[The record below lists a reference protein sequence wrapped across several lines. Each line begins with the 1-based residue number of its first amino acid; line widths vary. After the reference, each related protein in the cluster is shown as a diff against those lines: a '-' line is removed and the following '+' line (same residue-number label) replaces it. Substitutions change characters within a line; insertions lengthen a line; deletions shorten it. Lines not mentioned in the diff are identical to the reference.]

1 MDFWML
7 TRSELKNDL
16 LDIFSALGDL
26 QYRYDWVITDHL
38 LWYSADCPDE
48 VRRCWEWTGL
58 LMDGRELTGHLTA
71 KHVHFVCGGV
81 LSAVPLGTRAEQIWD
96 HVPYW
101 EHEKLFSAEYA
112 FQTPLTQLELI
123 CYDGYAWLI
132 VCDPAF
138 SRTIR
143 RALPQALPPAEYF
156 AALRQETA
164 KASPPQ

>member
-7 TRSELKNDL
+7 TRSELKDDL

-26 QYRYDWVITDHL
+26 QYRYDWVITDHM

-48 VRRCWEWTGL
+48 VRRRWQWTGL
-58 LMDGRELTGHLTA
+58 LMGGQELTGHLTA
-71 KHVHFVCGGV
+71 KYVHFVWGGV
-81 LSAVPLGTRAEQIWD
+81 LSAVPTGTRVEQIQD

-101 EHEKLFSAEYA
+101 DHEKLFSAEYA

-156 AALRQETA
+156 AALRQEA
-164 KASPPQ
+164 EASPPQ